1 MVSFLTSPT
10 FTTGVEVYLAL
21 MLYSALVQNL
31 PNPSTYG
38 GVWYKAIYGFLS
50 VLASDFKSFAT
61 SLPSSTANPQ
71 LSGIIQSASA
81 TITTTESTSVAGET
95 K

>member
-1 MVSFLTSPT
+1 MLSFLTSPT

-21 MLYSALVQNL
+21 MLYSAFVQNL

-50 VLASDFKSFAT
+50 VLASDFKSFAA
-61 SLPSSTANPQ
+61 SLPSSTENPK
-71 LSGIIQSASA
+71 LSGLIQSASA